1 MQAVISGLLMIVKGQ
16 TCGQNTSDLDRLTQ
30 RLYRLSCHISNA
42 PTAQD
47 YPEQCRRDSLVR
59 ILQETSTQL
68 TNLRK
73 RSLAYR
79 SVTQAIAGCSS
90 EINNYLLESLW
101 SSQMQSHNQ
110 VSAIQRQQEQVLM
123 KIESLIIR
131 DQSSVGPTATQL
143 TATVAGCVTLVDATG
158 YGHPIS
164 VNFCTS
170 YQSASNQLNEML
182 QVLFKRDT
190 AEARI
195 QRRYFEKGRYDL
207 SIDEGTRVARLTSDQ
222 WSTIEAGMTI
232 VMRVVFE
239 QQDISSSEV
248 DYKCHFCGAINH
260 LPTESISYSQAGCSI
275 DCRACKRRFYISRRW
290 PSRMQSTQSSKIN
303 FTTFVSS
310 CIGCAVHEVPDCDQ
324 SEDCTQYEEQD
335 GAEEHPDYALGAEDG
350 EDEED

>member
-1 MQAVISGLLMIVKGQ
+1 MQVVISGLLMILQ
-16 TCGQNTSDLDRLTQ
+16 TIDTRGQNMADLDRLTQ
-30 RLYRLSCHISNA
+30 RLHRLSCHISNA

-123 KIESLIIR
+123 KIESLRIR
-131 DQSSVGPTATQL
+131 DQSSMGSTATQL
-143 TATVAGCVTLVDATG
+143 TATVTGCVTVIDATG
-158 YGHPIS
+158 YEYPIP
-164 VNFCTS
+164 VDFCTS
-170 YQSASNQLNEML
+170 YQQLNDML

-195 QRRYFEKGRYDL
+195 QRRYLEKGRYDL
-207 SIDEGTRVARLTSDQ
+207 SIDEGTRVARLTSHQ
-222 WSTIEAGMTI
+222 WSTIDAGTTI
-232 VMRVVFE
+232 IMRVVFK
-239 QQDISSSEV
+239 QQDISSYEV
-248 DYKCHFCGAINH
+248 DYKCHFCGAINR
-260 LPTESISYSQAGCSI
+260 LPTGSITYSLKRQAGCSI
-275 DCRACKRRFYISRRW
+275 DCRACKRRFEISRREYND
-290 PSRMQSTQSSKIN
+290 SAEQSTRSSDIDSNDTTDAEMRLIRN
-303 FTTFVSS
+303 FHVEQTSV
-310 CIGCAVHEVPDCDQ
+310 CD
-324 SEDCTQYEEQD
+324 
-335 GAEEHPDYALGAEDG
+335 LVF
-350 EDEED
+350 